1 MVRLQ
6 VVEVENIHHV
16 FKYLG
21 STAQSNKEYLKEV
34 KKQLKAGWCG
44 WRKVS
49 EVIHDRA
56 AAAVHSKVKRKIY
69 KTVVRPA
76 TLYNSEQWN

>member
-6 VVEVENIHHV
+6 VVEVENIYHV

-21 STAQSNKEYLKEV
+21 STAQSNKEYLKE
-34 KKQLKAGWCG
+34 AGWCG

-56 AAAVHSKVKRKIY
+56 AAAVHSKVKRKVY